1 MSLNARLKQVLK
13 VESLKLKKKK
23 EIQKRRYINRM
34 FRISPKKIYRSMKGE
49 HSESVKVIPSNEET
63 QSFWSSMWGKEV
75 KTHPGYK
82 YVGMNTV

>member
-49 HSESVKVIPSNEET
+49 HSEPVLPSNEET

-75 KTHPGYK
+75 KMHPGYK
-82 YVGMNTV
+82 YVGMHTV